1 MANRMKVIFS
11 LFLIT
16 LYFQSTLK
24 IVAINNDLKI
34 ETTKTSES
42 NVVESDIEADTNEAH
57 ENNNTENVPT
67 IQSENTLGTVE
78 KNIGRECLSRFN
90 KFQNKCDSNGCN
102 PGDFVKA
109 VRNEEVS
116 VIKLTQD
123 VINPQMTAP
132 SLSSYQ
138 RKTSLEIDGGGYR
151 LDFQTS
157 SIYLG
162 LPDSEREFFMHDIT
176 RLADMRGSRE

>member
-78 KNIGRECLSRFN
+78 KISEENVSPALTNSKTNAIQMVATWGILSRRLEM
-90 KFQNKCDSNGCN
+90 K
-102 PGDFVKA
+102 
-109 VRNEEVS
+109 
-116 VIKLTQD
+116 KLE
-123 VINPQMTAP
+123 
-132 SLSSYQ
+132 SLN
-138 RKTSLEIDGGGYR
+138 
-151 LDFQTS
+151 
-157 SIYLG
+157 
-162 LPDSEREFFMHDIT
+162 
-176 RLADMRGSRE
+176 

>member
-1 MANRMKVIFS
+1 MKKEKDMANRMKVIFS

-78 KNIGRECLSRFN
+78 KISEENVSPALTNSKTNAIQMVATWGILSRRLEM
-90 KFQNKCDSNGCN
+90 K
-102 PGDFVKA
+102 
-109 VRNEEVS
+109 
-116 VIKLTQD
+116 KLE
-123 VINPQMTAP
+123 
-132 SLSSYQ
+132 SLN
-138 RKTSLEIDGGGYR
+138 
-151 LDFQTS
+151 
-157 SIYLG
+157 
-162 LPDSEREFFMHDIT
+162 
-176 RLADMRGSRE
+176 

>member
-42 NVVESDIEADTNEAH
+42 NVVESDIEADTNETH
-57 ENNNTENVPT
+57 ENNTENVPT

-78 KNIGRECLSRFN
+78 KISEENVSPALTNSKTNAIQMVATWGILSRRLEM
-90 KFQNKCDSNGCN
+90 K
-102 PGDFVKA
+102 
-109 VRNEEVS
+109 
-116 VIKLTQD
+116 KLE
-123 VINPQMTAP
+123 
-132 SLSSYQ
+132 SLN
-138 RKTSLEIDGGGYR
+138 
-151 LDFQTS
+151 
-157 SIYLG
+157 
-162 LPDSEREFFMHDIT
+162 
-176 RLADMRGSRE
+176 

>member
-1 MANRMKVIFS
+1 MKKENDMANRMKVIFS

-16 LYFQSTLK
+16 LYFQLTLK

-78 KNIGRECLSRFN
+78 KISEENVSPALTNSKTNAIQMVATWGILSRRLEM
-90 KFQNKCDSNGCN
+90 K
-102 PGDFVKA
+102 
-109 VRNEEVS
+109 
-116 VIKLTQD
+116 KLE
-123 VINPQMTAP
+123 
-132 SLSSYQ
+132 SLN
-138 RKTSLEIDGGGYR
+138 
-151 LDFQTS
+151 
-157 SIYLG
+157 
-162 LPDSEREFFMHDIT
+162 
-176 RLADMRGSRE
+176 

>member
-1 MANRMKVIFS
+1 MKKENDMANRMKVIFS

-78 KNIGRECLSRFN
+78 KISEENVSPALTNSKTNAIQMVATWGILSRRLEM
-90 KFQNKCDSNGCN
+90 K
-102 PGDFVKA
+102 
-109 VRNEEVS
+109 
-116 VIKLTQD
+116 KLE
-123 VINPQMTAP
+123 
-132 SLSSYQ
+132 SLN
-138 RKTSLEIDGGGYR
+138 
-151 LDFQTS
+151 
-157 SIYLG
+157 
-162 LPDSEREFFMHDIT
+162 
-176 RLADMRGSRE
+176 